1 MRLSILIP
9 THNLS
14 PEALVEALR
23 RLAEALH
30 IDYEILVLNDA
41 SDEAETLT
49 ALQRME
55 QTGACRVIQQTAR
68 QGRARAR
75 NILYKES
82 SGELL
87 LFIDSDA
94 LVCSDDFIARHLQDA
109 EKAPVVCG
117 ALTNPAPP
125 APPGCELRYKYETAA
140 EKSGHRTAAY
150 RNRHPYD
157 RIATFQ
163 LLLRRDVME
172 RAPFDE
178 SITEYGYEDVLF
190 GLRLQELGIPVLHT
204 DNALLHRGINPS
216 THFLANTE
224 AAIHTLHTLPQT
236 YKQRIGLSR
245 FAMRLQSM
253 HLAAPVRLL
262 FRATRHLIRRNL
274 ISRCP
279 SLTLFQFYKLG
290 FYLLRL

>member
-9 THNLS
+9 TYNLA
-14 PEALVEALR
+14 PEALTEALR
-23 RLAEALH
+23 RQAEALH

-41 SDEAETLT
+41 SDDREAQA

-55 QTGACRVIQQTAR
+55 QNGACRVIHQTVR

-82 SGELL
+82 SGDLL

-94 LVCSDDFIARHLQDA
+94 MVCSDDFIARHLDDA

-117 ALTNPAPP
+117 ALTNPALPTP
-125 APPGCELRYKYETAA
+125 LGCELRYKYETAA
-140 EKSGHRTAAY
+140 EKNGHRTAAY
-150 RNRHPYD
+150 RNLHPYE

-163 LLLRRDVME
+163 ILLHRDVME

-204 DNALLHRGINPS
+204 DNALLHNGINPN
-216 THFLANTE
+216 THFLTNTE
-224 AAIHTLHTLPQT
+224 GAMRTLHALPLT

-245 FAMRLQSM
+245 FAMRLQRL
-253 HLAAPVRLL
+253 HLASPVRFL
-262 FRATRHLIRRNL
+262 FQATRPLIRCNL
-274 ISRCP
+274 LSSRP
-279 SLTLFQFYKLG
+279 SLALFQFYKLG
-290 FYLLRL
+290 FYLAL